1 MTRPVE
7 VVELSKWFGQKV
19 AVSEVSVGFD
29 PGVTGILGPNGAGK
43 TTLLRLITGLQVP
56 SQGTVRLLGV
66 DPRRDPGVYSKVSL
80 VPEDEAIYPTLTCRD
95 FVELNASL
103 AGRTNRSAVDDVLEQ
118 VGLTA
123 DAGRQLGEFSKGM
136 RQRAKVAGALV
147 SDPEVIVLDEPL
159 NGADPVQRAHLIEV
173 FVALGRAGKTV
184 IVSSHVLAEVERMA
198 EQLVAMVD
206 GRLAAEGTV
215 GSLRAAMTD
224 RPRIV
229 RISSD
234 KPRELAARLIHL
246 DGIESVS
253 ITPDGL
259 EVSTVDAPALAVRLP
274 ADAVAV
280 GARLSRVAPSD
291 ESLESVF
298 RYLVGSR

>member
-19 AVSEVSVGFD
+19 AVSEVTVGFD
-29 PGVTGILGPNGAGK
+29 PGVTGVLGPNGAGK

-56 SQGTVRLLGV
+56 SQGTVRVLGV
-66 DPRRDPGVYSKVSL
+66 DPRKDPGVYSKVSL
-80 VPEDEAIYPTLTCRD
+80 VPEDEAIYPTLTCRE

-103 AGRTNRSAVDDVLEQ
+103 AGVTNRSATDDVLEQ
-118 VGLTA
+118 VGLTG
-123 DAGRQLGEFSKGM
+123 DAGRLLGEFSKGM

-159 NGADPVQRAHLIEV
+159 NGADPVQRAHLIDV

-184 IVSSHVLAEVERMA
+184 IVSSHVLSEVERMA

-224 RPRIV
+224 KPRIV
-229 RISSD
+229 RIWSD
-234 KPRELAARLIHL
+234 RPRDLAARLVAL
-246 DGIESVS
+246 AGIESVS
-253 ITPDGL
+253 FTADGL
-259 EVSTVDAPALAVRLP
+259 EVSTTDAPGLAVRLP

>member
-19 AVSEVSVGFD
+19 AVSEVTVGFD

-56 SQGTVRLLGV
+56 SQGTVRVLGV

-80 VPEDEAIYPTLTCRD
+80 VPEDEAIYPTLTCRE

-103 AGRTNRSAVDDVLEQ
+103 AGLTNRSATDDVLEQ
-118 VGLTA
+118 VGLTGDA
-123 DAGRQLGEFSKGM
+123 DRLLGEFSKGM

-147 SDPEVIVLDEPL
+147 SDPEVIILDEPL
-159 NGADPVQRAHLIEV
+159 NGADPVQRAHLIDV
-173 FVALGRAGKTV
+173 FVELGRAGKTV
-184 IVSSHVLAEVERMA
+184 LVSSHVLAEVERMA

-224 RPRIV
+224 KPRIV

-234 KPRELAARLIHL
+234 RPRELAARLVGL
-246 DGIESVS
+246 VGIESVS
-253 ITPDGL
+253 FTSDGL

-274 ADAVAV
+274 ADAAAV

-298 RYLVGSR
+298 RYLVGSP

>member
-56 SQGTVRLLGV
+56 SQGTVCLLGV